1 MSERA
6 PKDALLER
14 SERVP
19 GERVPSERVPSE
31 QELTERAPMG
41 GLGSSV
47 FVHEDVKKGTRH
59 DYLKPSR

>member
-19 GERVPSERVPSE
+19 GERVPSE